1 MVPSIRVNLMKY
13 GKARSWLDSCFH
25 TCVEGR
31 EKRERVLSVFGR
43 IKPSSLTL
51 STLKGLLARNL
62 SMPRAGTRPDCQNC
76 LSPILALGVLQSECY
91 SLEDG
96 APPFR

>member
-1 MVPSIRVNLMKY
+1 MEKRVHGWIRASILVLK
-13 GKARSWLDSCFH
+13 
-25 TCVEGR
+25 R
-31 EKRERVLSVFGR
+31 ERRERVLSVFGR

-76 LSPILALGVLQSECY
+76 LSPIPALGVLHSKCY